1 MKTLGF
7 RMRGAVSVV
16 ACGLATLVLLGC
28 ERPPTESVQLG
39 FRGVGQELVVNPR
52 LLAEQ
57 VAGTVI
63 PTPEPPAAPVPLKAS
78 QSYPELKL
86 LGDLS
91 LTEFNRQM
99 AAFTKWIA
107 PPEQGCAYCHNLE
120 NMASYEKYTKTV
132 ALAMIKMTQ
141 DTNANWKSHVGD
153 TGVTCWT
160 CHRGKGVP
168 EYVWTSDLGPDQP
181 ARFVS
186 ARQNIAAPTVAY
198 ASLPF
203 DPLTAFLDRADTP
216 ISVVSADALPT
227 GANNTGI
234 KHAEWTYGLM
244 MYMTDSLGVNCTY
257 CHNSRAFYGW
267 EQPTRVKAW
276 YAIRH
281 VRQMNRDYVWPLT
294 DILPASRKGPA
305 GDPKRIACMTCHQGA
320 YKPLY
325 GVSMLPDYPALA
337 GPIVAASADTSAPPA
352 PPAAV
357 LAPPAP
363 ASELPPPPPA
373 AAPLVPAE
381 GAAAPVEVPP
391 MPEAV
396 LAPPVPEAAPAVP
409 VPPGYIPPPPPGPPP
424 GFMMPPV
431 PEGPPAFIIPAPPGA
446 PPTGAGSS
454 QPAGSTVAEPRL
466 TGASDEGAGVL

>member
-1 MKTLGF
+1 M
-7 RMRGAVSVV
+7 
-16 ACGLATLVLLGC
+16 GC
-28 ERPPTESVQLG
+28 ERPPVDTVQLG
-39 FRGVGQELVVNPR
+39 FRGVGQELVANPR
-52 LLAEQ
+52 LLADQ
-57 VAGTVI
+57 VAATVV
-63 PTPEPPAAPVPLKAS
+63 PTPEPPAAPVPLKAI

-141 DTNANWKSHVGD
+141 DTNANWKDHVGD

-168 EYVWTSDLGPDQP
+168 EYAWNSESGPDQP

-216 ISVVSADALPT
+216 ISVVSSDALPT
-227 GANNTGI
+227 GANDTGI

-244 MYMTDSLGVNCTY
+244 MYMSDSLGVNCTY
-257 CHNSRAFYGW
+257 CHNSRAFYSW
-267 EQPTRVKAW
+267 EQESRVKAW

-281 VRQMNRDYVWPLT
+281 VRKMNRDYVWPLT

-320 YKPLY
+320 YKPLF
-325 GVSMLPDYPALA
+325 GVPMLKDYPALA
-337 GPIVAASADTSAPPA
+337 GPIVSAAAGTGASAA

-357 LAPPAP
+357 LTPPAP
-363 ASELPPPPPA
+363 AAELPPPPPA
-373 AAPLVPAE
+373 VAPPAPGPVPQPP
-381 GAAAPVEVPP
+381 AAALTPP
-391 MPEAV
+391 SPAMAPPAMEPAPEPPAMVLPPPPPAV
-396 LAPPVPEAAPAVP
+396 APPAPEPVPEPPTAELTPPAPATVP
-409 VPPGYIPPPPPGPPP
+409 VMPAQPELIPPPPPGPPP
-424 GFMMPPV
+424 GFMMPPA
-431 PEGPPAFIIPAPPGA
+431 PEGPPAFIIPAPPA
-446 PPTGAGSS
+446 TPPTG
-454 QPAGSTVAEPRL
+454 V
-466 TGASDEGAGVL
+466 